1 MPEAKTGDTVK
12 VHYTGR
18 FDDGDVFDTTT
29 NREPFQFTIGE
40 DDVILGFQQAVIG
53 MKPGDTKTERITP
66 KSAYGPYRSELVVE
80 VDKTTIADDVE
91 PEIGQRF
98 RVSQPDGQK
107 FDVTVKEVS
116 DSKVTFD
123 ANHPLAGQDLT
134 FDIELIEII
143 G

>member
-1 MPEAKTGDTVK
+1 MSGAKTGDTVK

-29 NREPFQFTIGE
+29 NREPFQFKIGG

-53 MKPGDTKTERITP
+53 MKPGDTKTERITQE
-66 KSAYGPYRSELVVE
+66 SAYGPYLNELVVE
-80 VDKTTIADDVE
+80 IDKTNIADDVE

-98 RVSQPDGQK
+98 RVSQPDGNK
-107 FDVTVKEVS
+107 FDVTVKAVS
-116 DSKVTFD
+116 ESKVTLD
-123 ANHPLAGQDLT
+123 ANAPLAGKDLT
-134 FDIELIEII
+134 FDIELIDII

>member
-12 VHYTGR
+12 VHYTGK

-53 MKPGDTKTERITP
+53 MKPGDTKTERVTP

-80 VDKTTIADDVE
+80 VDKTTITDDVE
-91 PEIGQRF
+91 PDIGQRF

-107 FDVTVKEVS
+107 FDVIVKEVS
-116 DSKVTFD
+116 ESKVTLD
-123 ANHPLAGQDLT
+123 ANHPLAGKDLT

>member
-1 MPEAKTGDTVK
+1 MPEAKKGDTVK

-18 FDDGDVFDTTT
+18 FDDGDIFDTTT
-29 NREPFQFTIGE
+29 NREPFQFKIGE
-40 DDVILGFQQAVIG
+40 DDVIFGFQQAVIG
-53 MKPGDTKTERITP
+53 MKPGDIKTERITQ
-66 KSAYGPYRSELVVE
+66 KGAYGPYRSELVVE
-80 VDKTTIADDVE
+80 VDKKNIADDIE

-116 DSKVTFD
+116 ESKVTLD
-123 ANHPLAGQDLT
+123 ANHPLAGKDLT
-134 FDIELIEII
+134 FEIELLEII